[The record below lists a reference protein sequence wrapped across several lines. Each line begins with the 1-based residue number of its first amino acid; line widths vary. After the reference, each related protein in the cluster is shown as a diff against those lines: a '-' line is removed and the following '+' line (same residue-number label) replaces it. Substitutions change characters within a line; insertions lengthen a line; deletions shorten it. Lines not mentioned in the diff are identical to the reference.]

1 MEKPIRILQVLG
13 IVGGGGVEAVILEY
27 YKHINRD
34 KVQFDFIVHD
44 DNKIDITEQIDAMG
58 GRVYKVTPYYK
69 NPIAFMIEVYHII
82 RKYNYKIIH
91 VNMNTLSVF
100 SLFPAWI
107 AKVPVR
113 ILHNHST
120 SSPGEAK
127 RNILKSIL
135 RPFSNLFAT
144 HYWACSNFAA
154 LWMYGQKVAKTD
166 NKVTII
172 HNAINLEKFAFDLEK
187 RNQLRHSLGL
197 EGKFVVGHVG
207 RFVFQ
212 KNHEF
217 LIDVFNFAL
226 QQQPNLELML
236 IGDGP
241 LKSLMQKKTKLLK
254 INNKVKFLGIRDDVA
269 DLYNAMDVFIFP
281 SNYEGLGMVGVEAQT
296 NGLNVLASTAVPL
309 EMKCT
314 ELVKYKR
321 LSDGVD
327 SWGRVIVEFSK
338 SKLGRRTSIEDLRKA
353 GFDIK
358 VESKRLMELY
368 ENINDYIL

>member
-69 NPIAFMIEVYHII
+69 NPIAFMIDIYHII

-135 RPFSNLFAT
+135 RPFSKLFAT

-254 INNKVKFLGIRDDVA
+254 INNKVKSSIEVLLPNLLLENSTITLPQLSTPSDNL
-269 DLYNAMDVFIFP
+269 LYLTNSVHFISKGTAVDARTFNP
-281 SNYEGLGMVGVEAQT
+281 LVC
-296 NGLNVLASTAVPL
+296 ASTPTIP
-309 EMKCT
+309 KP
-314 ELVKYKR
+314 
-321 LSDGVD
+321 S
-327 SWGRVIVEFSK
+327 
-338 SKLGRRTSIEDLRKA
+338 
-353 GFDIK
+353 
-358 VESKRLMELY
+358 
-368 ENINDYIL
+368 